1 MVTKYGK
8 IGYPVDKI
16 ITESIIID
24 NDRNS
29 KNKMIKI
36 IVELKIMML
45 KIMITEN

>member
-36 IVELKIMML
+36 MV
-45 KIMITEN
+45 TENYDAENYDH